1 MQVTLSQIPMREIL
15 HFLGWRGTPVEPP
28 LMEQI
33 KRIRKEALGQIR
45 PRAVMRRFARLP
57 DGTLDGT
64 RFLPQGGDVREMLT
78 ACHEAVLLA
87 ATLGADS
94 ERMLL
99 REQTKGAAEALILD
113 ATLSASIEAVCDQM
127 EETLRDE
134 LTVQGLYLTDRFSP
148 GYGDMPL
155 SQSREICEVL
165 NVERA
170 IGLTVSQ
177 SGILIPRK
185 SVTAI
190 IGISRTVVSHR
201 PKGCEGCLA
210 RQNCAF
216 ARHESI
222 TEEQQ

>member
-15 HFLGWRGTPVEPP
+15 HFLGWHGTPVEPT

-33 KRIRKEALGQIR
+33 KRIRKEALDQIR
-45 PRAVMRRFARLP
+45 PRAVVRRFARLP

-64 RFLPQGGDVREMLT
+64 RFLPQGGDVRGML
-78 ACHEAVLLA
+78 ASCHEAVLLA
-87 ATLGADS
+87 ATLGTES

-99 REQTKGAAEALILD
+99 REQTKSATDALILD
-113 ATLSASIEAVCDQM
+113 AALSAAIEAVCDQM
-127 EETLRDE
+127 EEALRDE
-134 LTVQGLYLTDRFSP
+134 LTAQGLYLTDRFSP

-155 SQSREICEVL
+155 AQSGQICEVL
-165 NVERA
+165 NVGRT

-190 IGISRTVVSHR
+190 MGVSRTAVSHR
-201 PKGCEGCLA
+201 PKGCEGCSA

-222 TEEQQ
+222 TEEQP